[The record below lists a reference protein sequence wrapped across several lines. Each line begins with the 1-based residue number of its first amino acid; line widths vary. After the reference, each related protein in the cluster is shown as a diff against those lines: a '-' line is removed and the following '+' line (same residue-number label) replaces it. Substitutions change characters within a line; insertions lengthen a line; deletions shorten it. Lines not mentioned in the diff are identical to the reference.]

1 MKDGYN
7 SASRYILNQFKD
19 AYRQLAIDILSGQP
33 IADDLNAL
41 TAMISGNA
49 RDEVWYLSTIVICQG
64 QWT

>member
-64 QWT
+64 Q

>member
-49 RDEVWYLSTIVICQG
+49 RDEVWYLSSIVICQG
-64 QWT
+64 Q